1 MVKQWL
7 EGFLP
12 SLEMTNGELD
22 MTNGRFVRQ
31 ISDPNDKRLV
41 KNSGNLKESV
51 LIRELYLYSLCPL
64 YRRVNR

>member
-1 MVKQWL
+1 
-7 EGFLP
+7 
-12 SLEMTNGELD
+12 MTI
-22 MTNGRFVRQ
+22 GRLVRQ

-64 YRRVNR
+64 DRRVNR